1 MKRLFRNKP
10 ASRDWFGIDVFQVGP
25 RFLRDSGLLYLLDEV
40 GSTSAFLRGRGQPAQ
55 GRICKWD
62 GWGWKAQQRTMLDP
76 VTDPSPGTVVVAH
89 HQTAGKGRQGRAW
102 VDCGGLHLSVVV
114 PPHRASFAQG
124 FSVWLGLLSVLVLRE
139 DFMVDARL
147 KWPNDIMVSGRK
159 LGGILLENTR
169 SGPDKMVVAG
179 LGLNLGTSR
188 SDFPSH
194 LQGTATSTLIET
206 DRVLRPG
213 EVGGRIISRVENE
226 LDSFQE
232 SGWTAYRPAL
242 SYLDCLLGQQVHLV
256 SGGRKFRGR
265 AAGIDDHGALLLEDE
280 QGRITAFSAGDVHLE
295 AVLEK
300 VADAPDGHGA
310 EDDRNRDASPDS

>member
-1 MKRLFRNKP
+1 MKRLFRNN
-10 ASRDWFGIDVFQVGP
+10 AVARDWFGIDAFQVGP

-40 GSTSAFLRGRGQPAQ
+40 GSTSEFLRGRGEPAQ

-62 GWGWKAQQRTMLDP
+62 GWGWKAQQRTLLEP
-76 VTDPSPGTVVVAH
+76 VTDPRPGTVVVARR
-89 HQTAGKGRQGRAW
+89 QSAGKGRQGRVW

-124 FSVWLGLLSVLVLRE
+124 FSVWVGLLAVLVLRE
-139 DFMVDARL
+139 DFLVDARL

-169 SGPDKMVVAG
+169 TGPEKMVVAG

-206 DRVLRPG
+206 DRLLRPG
-213 EVGGRIISRVENE
+213 EVGGRIISRVESE

-232 SGWTAYRPAL
+232 DGWSAYRPAL
-242 SYLDCLLGQQVHLV
+242 SYLDCLLGQQIHLV
-256 SGGRKFRGR
+256 SGGRDYLGR
-265 AAGIDDHGALLLEDE
+265 AAGIDDHGALLLEDG
-280 QGRITAFSAGDVHLE
+280 QGRTSAFSAGDVHLE
-295 AVLEK
+295 AVFENTEGSREDQ
-300 VADAPDGHGA
+300 VAAN
-310 EDDRNRDASPDS
+310 DRKSDESPDS